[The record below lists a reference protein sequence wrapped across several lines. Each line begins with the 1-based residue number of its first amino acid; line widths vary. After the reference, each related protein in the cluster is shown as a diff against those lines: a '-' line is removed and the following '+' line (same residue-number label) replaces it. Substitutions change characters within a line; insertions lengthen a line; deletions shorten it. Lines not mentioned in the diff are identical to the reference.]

1 MEGEIPKC
9 PKEEAAKV
17 LLEVRDQKRNQ
28 KDQSEDEQNKRD
40 V

>member
-1 MEGEIPKC
+1 MEREIAKG
-9 PKEEAAKV
+9 PKEKAAKV